1 VDIAYALLVINQ
13 TINENIH
20 SIVRELK
27 YDKIKHV
34 RDSVNNYEKLYEQ
47 IFGKEV
53 KEMQKSQIPSIRT
66 AKIKSDYSNKK
77 AKSPLQ
83 EEEREKSNELDKTA
97 KIKQKNENFFK
108 NAKNSNV
115 IKTNE
120 DQPAKE

>member
-1 VDIAYALLVINQ
+1 MDIAYALLVINQ